1 LAQVL
6 QSLHPVIS
14 QSNRLSVRGVRTIFT
29 ASWSV
34 QLPPRMTA
42 VGISRGVPRNHSGSL
57 RLRELEPGPWFKSV
71 PPQEY
76 LRRYTDILNA
86 LDPAEIR
93 DRLFAL
99 GTAPVLLCHER
110 ARDIQAGRRYCH
122 RHLVAEWLEDT
133 LEITLQELYHPRLDR
148 FAYMRARGIEPPKF
162 S

>member
-1 LAQVL
+1 
-6 QSLHPVIS
+6 
-14 QSNRLSVRGVRTIFT
+14 
-29 ASWSV
+29 
-34 QLPPRMTA
+34 MTA
-42 VGISRGVPRNHSGSL
+42 VGISRGVPRSHSGSL

-76 LRRYTDILNA
+76 LRRYTNILNA

-122 RHLVAEWLEDT
+122 RHLVAKWLEDT
-133 LEITLQELYHPRLDR
+133 LEITVQELYHPRLDR